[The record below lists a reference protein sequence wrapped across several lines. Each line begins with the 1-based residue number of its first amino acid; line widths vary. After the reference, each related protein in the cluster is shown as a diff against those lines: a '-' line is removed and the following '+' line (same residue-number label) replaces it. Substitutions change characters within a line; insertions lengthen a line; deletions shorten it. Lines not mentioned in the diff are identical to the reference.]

1 MTDHAAAAAIWIAGH
16 PTAMAILE
24 RMALARAQARQRFGM
39 KALVE
44 AVRWHYA
51 IERTDQDAD
60 FKLNNNY
67 TSYLARWL
75 IDRHPQIADYVELRH
90 VGPRAA

>member
-1 MTDHAAAAAIWIAGH
+1 MDHAAAAAAWIDTH
-16 PTAMAILE
+16 PRAIAIFE

-51 IERTDQDAD
+51 IERTDQDLEW
-60 FKLNNNY
+60 KLNNNH
-67 TSYLARWL
+67 TAFIARWL
-75 IDRHPQIADYVELRH
+75 CAKHPQIEECIELR
-90 VGPRAA
+90 RTRNEAA

>member
-1 MTDHAAAAAIWIAGH
+1 MDHAAAAAAWIDTH
-16 PTAMAILE
+16 PRAIAIFE

-51 IERTDQDAD
+51 IERTEQDAD
-60 FKLNNNY
+60 WKLNNNI
-67 TSYLARWL
+67 TAYLARWL
-75 IDRHPQIADYVELRH
+75 VAKHPQIGNCIEMRKVRSE
-90 VGPRAA
+90 AA